1 MHTHTHTHT
10 HVHNGLLLSHK
21 KEQNNDF
28 ARTWMDLEIIMLCEV
43 RQTQKDNYHMISLI
57 SGI

>member
-43 RQTQKDNYHMISLI
+43 RQT
-57 SGI
+57 